1 VWIGLAYRVEWR
13 EKKERSLRKRSFR
26 KLIVIALSAA
36 ALLIAAT
43 VAFGAV
49 TTTLE
54 VVPRPNKASTKKKV
68 RPITLEINVTMSDPA
83 VAQPPPLKQVV
94 IRFNK
99 GGQFNG
105 KLFPKCKFSALQNQ
119 GPKACPKGSKVGTGS
134 AVASAKPII
143 DTVNAKTTIYNGEAK
158 NGVPTVLLYNVPDI
172 SSPITVQGTVAKKS
186 AVSCANGAGK
196 CDYVLTF
203 NVPQIPTLPNAPA
216 ASVLSVKTKTLKVF
230 VKKKKRVHG
239 KKRTVKIPYIGAPT
253 KCSGK
258 WVADATFSFYDG
270 QTSSTTASLPCKK

>member
-1 VWIGLAYRVEWR
+1 L
-13 EKKERSLRKRSFR
+13 R
-26 KLIVIALSAA
+26 KLIAIALPAA

-43 VAFGAV
+43 VALGAV

-68 RPITLEINVTMSDPA
+68 RPITLEINISTADPA
-83 VAQPPPLKQVV
+83 ATQPPPLKQVV
-94 IRFNK
+94 IRFNR

-105 KLFPKCKFSALQNQ
+105 KLFPKCSFSALQAK
-119 GPKACPKGSKVGTGS
+119 GPKACPSGSKVGSGS

-143 DTVNAKTTIYNGEAK
+143 DVVNAKMTIFNGKPK
-158 NGVPTVLLYNVPDI
+158 NGVPTVLLYSVPDI
-172 SSPITVQGTVAKKS
+172 SSPITVEGTVQKKS

-203 NVPQIPTLPNAPA
+203 DVPQLPTLPNAPP
-216 ASVLSVKTKTLKVF
+216 ASILSVKTKTKQVY
-230 VKKKKRVHG
+230 VKKKKHG
-239 KKRTVKIPYIGAPT
+239 KRVKIPYIGAPK
-253 KCSGK
+253 KCNGK

-270 QTSSTTASLPCKK
+270 QSSTSTASLPCKK

>member
-1 VWIGLAYRVEWR
+1 L
-13 EKKERSLRKRSFR
+13 R

-54 VVPRPNKASTKKKV
+54 VIPRPNKASTKKKV
-68 RPITLEINVTMSDPA
+68 RPITLEINVSTADPA
-83 VAQPPPLKQVV
+83 QAQPPPLKQVV
-94 IRFNK
+94 IRFNQ

-105 KLFPKCKFSALQNQ
+105 KLFPKCKFSALQAQ
-119 GPKACPKGSKVGTGS
+119 GPKACPKGSKVGSGS

-143 DTVNAKTTIYNGEAK
+143 DQVNAKTTIYNGAPK

-172 SSPITVQGTVAKKS
+172 SSPITVQGTVQKKS

-203 NVPQIPTLPNAPA
+203 DVPQIPTLPNAPP
-216 ASVLSVKTKTLKVF
+216 ASVLSVKTKTIQAF
-230 VKKKKRVHG
+230 VKKKKHG
-239 KKRTVKIPYIGAPT
+239 KKVKIPYIGAPK
-253 KCSGK
+253 KCKGK
-258 WVADATFSFYDG
+258 WVADATFKFYDG
-270 QTSSTTASLPCKK
+270 QSSTSTASLPCKK

>member
-1 VWIGLAYRVEWR
+1 L
-13 EKKERSLRKRSFR
+13 R
-26 KLIVIALSAA
+26 KLIVIAAPAA

-68 RPITLEINVTMSDPA
+68 RPITLEINVSTADPA
-83 VAQPPPLKQVV
+83 QVQPPPLKQVV
-94 IRFNK
+94 IRFNQ

-105 KLFPKCKFSALQNQ
+105 KLFPKCKFSALQAQ

-143 DTVNAKTTIYNGEAK
+143 DQVNAKTTIYNGAPK

-172 SSPITVQGTVAKKS
+172 SSPITVQGTVAKK
-186 AVSCANGAGK
+186 APVSCAGGAGK

-203 NVPQIPTLPNAPA
+203 DVPQIPTLPNAPP
-216 ASVLSVKTKTLKVF
+216 ASVLSVKTKTIQAF
-230 VKKKKRVHG
+230 VKKKKRG
-239 KKRTVKIPYIGAPT
+239 KRVKIPYIGAPK
-253 KCSGK
+253 KCKSK
-258 WVADATFSFYDG
+258 WVADATFKFYDG
-270 QTSSTTASLPCKK
+270 QSSTSIASLPCKK